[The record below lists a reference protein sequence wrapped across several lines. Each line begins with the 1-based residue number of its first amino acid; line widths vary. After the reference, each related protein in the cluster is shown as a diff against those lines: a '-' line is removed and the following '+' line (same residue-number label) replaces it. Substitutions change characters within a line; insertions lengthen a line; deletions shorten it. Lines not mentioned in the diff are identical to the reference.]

1 MPASAL
7 PLRCKTRH
15 GQQMV
20 ENLTSETTV
29 ADFRAVL
36 SGMSDIGSNRLRVL
50 SGFPPRPLDLTDD
63 SACLSSL
70 GLKPRDT
77 VIVEELKYELNGE
90 AYSN

>member
-1 MPASAL
+1 MPGSPL

-36 SGMSDIGSNRLRVL
+36 SGLSDIGSNRLRVL
-50 SGFPPRPLDLTDD
+50 SGFPPRPLDLSDD
-63 SACLSSL
+63 AASLLSL

-77 VIVEELKYELNGE
+77 VIIEETKYEVNGE
-90 AYSN
+90 